1 MKGTDTDMS
10 RLLSA
15 RTAVIY
21 YGYHTALAAAAAK
34 KKDDGPSDAELKLA
48 ALLKAKP
55 DRPDI
60 WAHTRSHPSA
70 FLTTRHTAP
79 RIFPFPLGKTA
90 PKAAIKEELWWEGG
104 NPPHVVCPFGGLKFV
119 ECPKERYLEER

>member
-1 MKGTDTDMS
+1 MFGF
-10 RLLSA
+10 

-21 YGYHTALAAAAAK
+21 YGYTAALAAAAASAK
-34 KKDDGPSDAELKLA
+34 KEEKSPAELKLA
-48 ALLKAKP
+48 ALLKGKP
-55 DRPDI
+55 DRPDM

-90 PKAAIKEELWWEGG
+90 EGAAIKEELWWEGG
-104 NPPHVVCPFGGLKFV
+104 NPPHVVSLHDRWWWTRC
-119 ECPKERYLEER
+119 LELLEAEEGSPLG